1 MGVGFF
7 TVLSNPIPTPPLPLK
22 GREAGRTCGKMALE
36 YGNTRTMTHGHRR
49 IPCGL
54 HDEPSD
60 ARPFLIP

>member
-36 YGNTRTMTHGHRR
+36 HGNTRTMTHGHRR
-49 IPCGL
+49 IP
-54 HDEPSD
+54 
-60 ARPFLIP
+60 